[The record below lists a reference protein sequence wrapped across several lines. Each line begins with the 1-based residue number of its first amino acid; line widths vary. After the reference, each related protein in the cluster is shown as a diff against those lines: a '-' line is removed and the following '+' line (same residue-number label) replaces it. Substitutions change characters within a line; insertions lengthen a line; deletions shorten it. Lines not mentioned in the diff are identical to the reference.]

1 MAHVAGNV
9 VQSNLVRT
17 NFKGLNTF
25 VCLIG
30 SSSYPD
36 LTKNRYAYH
45 MDCIYMYVKVHAGVH
60 GKHVILSISQ
70 KQVSTMTKC
79 NESRLCRKFV
89 QRTDYFVKNTL
100 ENNLHCTYNMTSTIE
115 NKEEKRQPAHAHA
128 RGPKVCTT
136 CT

>member
-1 MAHVAGNV
+1 MMHA
-9 VQSNLVRT
+9 
-17 NFKGLNTF
+17 
-25 VCLIG
+25 
-30 SSSYPD
+30 
-36 LTKNRYAYH
+36 
-45 MDCIYMYVKVHAGVH
+45 IYTTVH

-115 NKEEKRQPAHAHA
+115 KKKKKGSQRTRTLVDRKFVLHVHDHTDFIQITLENSSSSRKFAVQKFVVNE
-128 RGPKVCTT
+128 
-136 CT
+136 

>member
-1 MAHVAGNV
+1 MWSRLLLQ
-9 VQSNLVRT
+9 QSNLVRT

-36 LTKNRYAYH
+36 LTKNRYAYQ
-45 MDCIYMYVKVHAGVH
+45 MDCIYVKVHAVVH

-89 QRTDYFVKNTL
+89 QRTDYFVQNTL
-100 ENNLHCTYNMTSTIE
+100 ENCTYNSSYDLDY
-115 NKEEKRQPAHAHA
+115 
-128 RGPKVCTT
+128 
-136 CT
+136 